1 MPLSEGKRK
10 PPFWRALIGCS
21 KTLRTDEASAESWQQ
36 QLSGEFPFRQQF
48 HASQRQTAWLY
59 WLNLFG
65 CTSDL
70 LEQRSL
76 ASRARPLR
84 PCSPAASQP
93 RSLAAPKCQSPIP
106 AARLLPL
113 ARTGTGTGTG
123 TGTAHEPTATDP
135 PLAPSPHS
143 NGSQCQSPPPHFQ
156 PPSLPPTPSLQAR
169 APPT

>member
-10 PPFWRALIGCS
+10 SPFWRALIGCS
-21 KTLRTDEASAESWQQ
+21 KLSAPTRRLAESWQQ

-70 LEQRSL
+70 WEQRSL

-84 PCSPAASQP
+84 PCSPAASQLPNASRQFQQLAFSPWLAQALALALHTSPLRLTP
-93 RSLAAPKCQSPIP
+93 RSHLLRTRTDLNANRHPHISNPLPFHPHHPFKP
-106 AARLLPL
+106 AL
-113 ARTGTGTGTG
+113 
-123 TGTAHEPTATDP
+123 HQHD
-135 PLAPSPHS
+135 
-143 NGSQCQSPPPHFQ
+143 
-156 PPSLPPTPSLQAR
+156 
-169 APPT
+169 